1 MSSADDIRY
10 ETDDRCPPLIAL
22 TVGFQG
28 VAVTITSVVLYV
40 TITVRAG
47 GQDEGFLSW
56 AVFASLVIVGI
67 LTALQAS
74 KIRRFGSGHL
84 FIMAVTPTFI
94 AISVLALNQGG
105 PELLASLIVVASLAY
120 LVLAWRLPF
129 MRRVITPAVSGTV
142 LMLIAVTVLP
152 VALNRVDEVPA
163 SAPDATGPV
172 AALITVV
179 VSAGMALRVAGFW
192 RLWTPLIGLA
202 VGCVAV
208 ALFGG
213 YEFGSVTDAAWVG
226 VPGSSGFKGF
236 DLTPGAD
243 FWALLPAFV
252 VVTVVGGIK
261 NIGGSVAIQQVGWR
275 QPRAT
280 DFRLVQG
287 SLNTNGLG
295 VFLSGIAGT
304 PPATVHTSRTVQL
317 IGLTGVASR
326 YVGYAFG
333 AIYVGLA
340 FLPKLTAVLTTIP
353 SPVMGAYIL
362 TAVALLFVEGIR
374 TVVQDGLDTQKT
386 MVVGISFALGVGL
399 DTQTIF
405 ADLLG
410 GTWGVLLDNGV
421 LIGAVVAVL
430 LTVFLD
436 LTSPQ
441 QRERLETELDL
452 SRLPE
457 LDRFLGGLASQMDWS
472 GESAQRLRSA
482 GEETLMSLLQSEEL
496 ESADDPPQ
504 LIVQALLAEDAV
516 VLEFLAVFDDENLE
530 DRLAYLSEEA
540 EGMEEGEV
548 SLRLLRHYASSVHH
562 QKYHGLDIVTVQV
575 RGSA

>member
-179 VSAGMALRVAGFW
+179 VSAGMTLRVVGFW
-192 RLWTPLIGLA
+192 RLWTPLVGLA
-202 VGCVAV
+202 AGCVAV

-213 YEFGSVTDAAWVG
+213 YEFGSVADAAWIG

-374 TVVQDGLDTQKT
+374 TVVQGGLDTQKT

-436 LTSPQ
+436 ITSPQ

-452 SRLPE
+452 SKLPE

-472 GESAQRLRSA
+472 GESALRLRSA
-482 GEETLMSLLQSEEL
+482 GEETLMSLLQAEEL

-504 LIVQALLAEDAV
+504 LIVQALLAGDAV
-516 VLEFLAVFDDENLE
+516 ELEFLAVFDDENLE

-562 QKYHGLDIVTVQV
+562 QKYHGLDIVTVNV
-575 RGSA
+575 KGST